1 MDMKQSKRKNIRQE
15 RKKVGLVFPNI
26 VLCVCARVR
35 VCLFVKIRPCTQEQ
49 ILLQA
54 KQGTGGSFVVV
65 YLTFITAG

>member
-1 MDMKQSKRKNIRQE
+1 
-15 RKKVGLVFPNI
+15 V
-26 VLCVCARVR
+26 CVRVR

-65 YLTFITAG
+65 YLTLITAG